1 MTISV
6 WSSQYKPWVRQL
18 VAPYVSAFGIGCIVS
33 VAAIAQK
40 MRLVLR
46 KNQSRNAAAH
56 NGPLDLD
63 GVEVPVGM
71 AQNEALKALKRKF
84 DMNKLATRKMYCAVA
99 LGVFEGAW
107 LSLLRP

>member
-6 WSSQYKPWVRQL
+6 WKSQYKPWVRQL

-40 MRLVLR
+40 MRLVLN

-56 NGPLDLD
+56 NGPLDLG
-63 GVEVPVGM
+63 GVVVPVGL
-71 AQNEALKALKRKF
+71 AQNEALKALKEKF
-84 DMNKLATRKMYCAVA
+84 DVNKLATRKMYCAVA
-99 LGVFEGAW
+99 LGLFEGT
-107 LSLLRP
+107 RP